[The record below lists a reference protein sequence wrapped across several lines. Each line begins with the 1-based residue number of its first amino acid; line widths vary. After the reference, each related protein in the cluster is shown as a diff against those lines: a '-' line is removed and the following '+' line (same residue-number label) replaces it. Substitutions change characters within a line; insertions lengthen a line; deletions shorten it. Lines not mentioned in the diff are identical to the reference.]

1 MDLTKL
7 SAASNLAFWQEV
19 KVIAWC
25 SLGRNIERFK
35 VCILRIQMV
44 WIIFD
49 PVQFYFICI
58 GCRLLF

>member
-1 MDLTKL
+1 MGLTKL

-25 SLGRNIERFK
+25 SLGPNI
-35 VCILRIQMV
+35 CILRIQMV